1 MEMSIKNNSKENQ
14 YTILENEE
22 NSLVKKIKL
31 TEDSKLD
38 VSK

>member
-1 MEMSIKNNSKENQ
+1 MEMSIKNNSKEIQ

-22 NSLVKKIKL
+22 SSLVKKIKL